1 MKPES
6 DQYILTM
13 ATSLL
18 MNFIPS
24 LGTDMEKKTMA
35 QMAYVMMAAAEDFDR
50 AASRRIEENEQLRHL
65 FAEAISVVTD
75 QGLIKRLEKAS
86 NSTEEDYKVAAL
98 DKNNQILRSLFI
110 DLHRHLETL
119 EGEKAK
125 KLEKK
130 LWFELAASVKRRE
143 FALWTPI

>member
-13 ATSLL
+13 AGSLL
-18 MNFIPS
+18 MNFMPS
-24 LGTDMEKKTMA
+24 LGTGMEKKTMEL
-35 QMAYVMMAAAEDFDR
+35 MAYVLIAAAEDFDR

-65 FAEAISVVTD
+65 FTEAISVVTD
-75 QGLIKRLEKAS
+75 RVLIQQLKKAS
-86 NSTEEDYKVAAL
+86 NSTDEDYKVTAL

-110 DLHRHLETL
+110 DLHRHVETL

>member
-1 MKPES
+1 MKPEP
-6 DQYILTM
+6 DKYILTM
-13 ATSLL
+13 AGSLL
-18 MNFIPS
+18 MNFMPS

-65 FAEAISVVTD
+65 FAEAISVITD
-75 QGLIKRLEKAS
+75 QGLTEQLEEAS
-86 NSTEEDYKVAAL
+86 NSTEEDYRVAAL

-119 EGEKAK
+119 EGEKARE
-125 KLEKK
+125 LEKK
-130 LWFELAASVKRRE
+130 LWSELAASVKRRE
-143 FALWTPI
+143 FALWTPL

>member
-1 MKPES
+1 MKPEP
-6 DQYILTM
+6 DKYILTM
-13 ATSLL
+13 AGSLL
-18 MNFIPS
+18 MHFMPS

-50 AASRRIEENEQLRHL
+50 AASRRIEENKQLRHL

-75 QGLIKRLEKAS
+75 KGLIQRLEKAT
-86 NSTEEDYKVAAL
+86 NTAEEDYTVTAL
-98 DKNNQILRSLFI
+98 DKNNQILRSIFI

-130 LWFELAASVKRRE
+130 LWLELAASVKRRE
-143 FALWTPI
+143 FTLWTHV